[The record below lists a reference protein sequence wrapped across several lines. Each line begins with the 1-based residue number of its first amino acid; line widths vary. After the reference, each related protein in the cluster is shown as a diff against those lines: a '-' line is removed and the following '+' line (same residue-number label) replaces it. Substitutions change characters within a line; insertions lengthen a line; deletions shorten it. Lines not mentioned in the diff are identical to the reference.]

1 MADLQRIMG
10 KRRRRADRLGLLE
23 GYDRSLLAVVPTP
36 LRRLAG
42 LWLLGLSLALPAF
55 VAVFR

>member
-1 MADLQRIMG
+1 MADLHRIMG
-10 KRRRRADRLGLLE
+10 KRRRRADRQGFLQ

-42 LWLLGLSLALPAF
+42 VWLLGLCLGLPAL

>member
-1 MADLQRIMG
+1 MS
-10 KRRRRADRLGLLE
+10 KRRPSADRRGLLH
-23 GYDRSLLAVVPTP
+23 GYDRTLLAVVPTP

-42 LWLLGLSLALPAF
+42 LWLLGLCVGLPAV